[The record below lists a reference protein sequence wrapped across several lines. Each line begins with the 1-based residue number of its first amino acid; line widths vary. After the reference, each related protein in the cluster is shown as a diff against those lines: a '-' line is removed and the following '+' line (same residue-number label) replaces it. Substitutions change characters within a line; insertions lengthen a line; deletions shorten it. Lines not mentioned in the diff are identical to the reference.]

1 MTAKEIIAKRTAQEL
16 KDGDVVILGIGIPG
30 MVADYIP
37 ADMDITFHAE
47 NGLVGIAGM
56 QGATDPDITNAGGQ
70 LVKSVLGAASIDS
83 AMSFALIRDGH
94 IDATV
99 LGALQ
104 VDKHANLANYMVPG
118 KIVPG
123 MGGAMDLVVEA
134 KKLIV
139 AMEHAAKDGSFKILD
154 KCNLPLTAVNVVDL
168 IVTEMAV
175 SQ

>member
-70 LVKSVLGAASIDS
+70 LVKPALGAASIDS

-104 VDKHANLANYMVPG
+104 VDKHANLAELH
-118 KIVPG
+118 
-123 MGGAMDLVVEA
+123 GAR
-134 KKLIV
+134 
-139 AMEHAAKDGSFKILD
+139 
-154 KCNLPLTAVNVVDL
+154 
-168 IVTEMAV
+168 
-175 SQ
+175 